1 MAKHYGTPCGT
12 VHELENSE
20 QPKCRQRDKQ
30 IGLPS
35 PWQLAPC
42 IVTSYVFK
50 DVQGRGT
57 YFHCFNFNLLHF
69 YVHLCLTGIT
79 QGSMHQPVATPTAGG
94 MAGMGSGSKF
104 LEAKLGLEATWS
116 KRRYS
121 NFLCPVTPSVFETTA

>member
-20 QPKCRQRDKQ
+20 QPKCRQRMAKRQ
-30 IGLPS
+30 TNWTTIAVAVGSMYRYLIRIQGCS
-35 PWQLAPC
+35 RTLH
-42 IVTSYVFK
+42 IVF
-50 DVQGRGT
+50 R
-57 YFHCFNFNLLHF
+57 CFDFNLLHF
-69 YVHLCLTGIT
+69 YVHLCLTSIT
-79 QGSMHQPVATPTAGG
+79 QPVATPTAGG